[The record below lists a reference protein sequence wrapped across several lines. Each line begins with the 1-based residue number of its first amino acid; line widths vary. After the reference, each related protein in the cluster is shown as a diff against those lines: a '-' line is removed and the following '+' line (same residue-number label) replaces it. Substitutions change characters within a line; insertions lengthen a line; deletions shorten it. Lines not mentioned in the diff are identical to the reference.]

1 VISGFV
7 LRWDTEDLIK
17 ARGSHPLMWV
27 DPTDWMDEVVPL
39 GLLFE
44 YRYAIIGSAPA
55 GREELGKIYFDEF
68 VK

>member
-27 DPTDWMDEVVPL
+27 DPTDWM
-39 GLLFE
+39 
-44 YRYAIIGSAPA
+44 A